1 MSGFETP
8 WMDLLFAIRKL
19 RPDFNNAKMREE
31 RLKHLA
37 ELQSQIIKN
46 LDNRV
51 QGECAS
57 LRKEHPWL
65 EEFETTGSWLSLGAD
80 NEFIEK
86 PTDMVHTLILY
97 TDRWLGE
104 RTAWEFGRV
113 IGQVVERTVGS
124 SVQDDGAQPQD
135 NAASVD
141 EKNPNQV
148 TEPSSRANACGK
160 VYRDYFSD
168 AEFAGEICGI
178 WKSSKETAYTGTRP
192 MSNFPAKAVKFAH
205 KHGISPSVEDP
216 LDCLQ
221 MLEKK
226 VVAMRV
232 SGGGREAQLQDEIT
246 RLREER
252 DKAIVEKEAAVKER
266 DEQSQKVR
274 EYKAAINHLAYRH
287 LMESLPIPLPSGKH
301 GPAWQAFWQDAMTKA
316 KNGKPGPV
324 KNLLDNLPKSIWHS
338 QIEADGKSLYG
349 TYSVNIHGFAGGKGI
364 YEVDP
369 STISNLA
376 ERLIVQALKPD
387 PTNFTA
393 DGDVEWAKERARF
406 I

>member
-1 MSGFETP
+1 MSGIDTP
-8 WMDLLFAIRKL
+8 WMDFLFAIRKL
-19 RPDFNNAKMREE
+19 RPDFNNDKMREE
-31 RLKHLA
+31 RLRRLA
-37 ELQSQIIKN
+37 ELQAQILKN

-51 QGECAS
+51 EGECAS
-57 LRKEHPWL
+57 LRTEHPWL
-65 EEFETTGSWLSLGAD
+65 EEFEATGSWLSLGAD

-86 PTDMVHTLILY
+86 PKDTLYTLILY

-104 RTAWEFGRV
+104 RTAWEFGRTASQ
-113 IGQVVERTVGS
+113 IVEQTVGS
-124 SVQDDGAQPQD
+124 SVQDDGARSQD
-135 NAASVD
+135 NAASRD
-141 EKNPNQV
+141 EENLEKVIDPVRRQ
-148 TEPSSRANACGK
+148 RAAEM
-160 VYRDYFSD
+160 VYQNFFSD
-168 AEFAGEICGI
+168 AEIAGEICGI
-178 WKSSKETAYTGTRP
+178 WKSAKDTGFTRP
-192 MSNFPAKAVKFAH
+192 MVKFPAKIVKFAH
-205 KHGISPSVEDP
+205 KHGIPSSVENP
-216 LDCLQ
+216 LECLQ
-221 MLEKK
+221 MLEEK

-232 SGGGREAQLQDEIT
+232 SGGGREAQLQAEIT

-287 LMESLPIPLPSGKH
+287 LMESLPPPHPSGKH
-301 GPAWQAFWQDAMTKA
+301 APGWQAFWQTAISKA
-316 KNGKPGPV
+316 QGGKQGPV

-338 QIEADGKSLYG
+338 QIATDGKSLYS

-387 PTNFTA
+387 PTNFKP
-393 DGDVEWAKERARF
+393 DGDVEWAKERSRF